1 MNRVYVI
8 VRTMFPALPQDNPYS
23 QNTYSLTSVE
33 EVTKVVT
40 PRGLMMTL
48 LMPKLHPTLY
58 VLFKMR

>member
-1 MNRVYVI
+1 MHRVYVI
-8 VRTMFPALPQDNPYS
+8 VRTMFPALPEDIPYN
-23 QNTYSLTSVE
+23 QNAFSVTSIE
-33 EVTKVVT
+33 EITKVIT

>member
-1 MNRVYVI
+1 MHRVYVI
-8 VRTMFPALPQDNPYS
+8 VRTMFPALPEDN
-23 QNTYSLTSVE
+23 QNAFSVTSVE
-33 EVTKVVT
+33 EITKVVT